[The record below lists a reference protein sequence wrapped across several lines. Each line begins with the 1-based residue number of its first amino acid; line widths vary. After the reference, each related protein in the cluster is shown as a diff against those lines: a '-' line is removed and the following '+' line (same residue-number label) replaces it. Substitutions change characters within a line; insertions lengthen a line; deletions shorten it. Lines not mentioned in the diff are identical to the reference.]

1 MADAWAEP
9 THVTDLANNPS
20 APSALEHET
29 VPAAAS
35 QPDAPERVELMAAR
49 HPIYDEQL
57 HVAAYEL
64 VLHAREADGGLS
76 AGHGAATPEAVTA
89 VADAL
94 IGSHPVH
101 VKVSREVLL
110 SGAATTVPADRIV
123 LEVPPEAGCDELLA
137 DALHSLRRTGHSVVL
152 DNFRYQEDAASLA
165 RSAQAIKLDA
175 GTLHPDQLTREVKLA
190 RGLRDDIRLI
200 ATGIGTHDTFDLC
213 RDLGFELFQGFFF
226 LEPEPGDRETLKPSQ
241 AARIRL
247 LGSLQGDCPDF
258 DRLEEIISQD
268 IGLSYALLRFVNSA
282 FFALPRDVQS
292 VRDAA
297 VLLGSSN
304 MRRWA
309 TLSVLADSAEHKPGE
324 LVLTG
329 LTRARMCELLTPAY
343 GQRDVDAFF
352 TAGLFS
358 IVDALMDVPMVH
370 VLSSLPLSREI
381 NSAILNFDGQKGE
394 ALRAAVAWERGNL
407 GELIT
412 PPTTSVG
419 EVGEMYRDA
428 VMWAASAAAGLR
440 PAA

>member
-1 MADAWAEP
+1 M
-9 THVTDLANNPS
+9 TDLADNPS
-20 APSALEHET
+20 AAPTL
-29 VPAAAS
+29 VP
-35 QPDAPERVELMAAR
+35 ELMAAR
-49 HPIYDEQL
+49 HPIYDERL
-57 HVAAYEL
+57 RVAAYEL
-64 VLHAREADGGLS
+64 VLHARQPDGGLS
-76 AGHGAATPEAVTA
+76 AGHGAASPEAVTA
-89 VADAL
+89 VADSL
-94 IGSHPVH
+94 VGSHPVH

-123 LEVPPEAGCDELLA
+123 LEVPPEAGCDVLMAESLR
-137 DALHSLRRTGHSVVL
+137 SLRRTGHTVVL
-152 DNFRYQEDAASLA
+152 SDFRYQEDAVEIA
-165 RSAQAIKLDA
+165 RGAHAVKLDA
-175 GTLHPDQLTREVKLA
+175 GTLHPDQLSREVEIA
-190 RGLRDDIRLI
+190 RRLRDDMRLI

-226 LEPEPGDRETLKPSQ
+226 LEPEPSGERDGLKPSQ

-247 LGSLQGDCPDF
+247 LASLQGDSPDF
-258 DRLEEIISQD
+258 DELEEVISQD

-309 TLSVLADSAEHKPGE
+309 TLSVLADSAQDKPGE

-370 VLSSLPLSREI
+370 VLSSLPFSREI
-381 NSAILNFDGQKGE
+381 NSAILNFDGHKGE

>member
-1 MADAWAEP
+1 M
-9 THVTDLANNPS
+9 TDLANNP
-20 APSALEHET
+20 AAVPTLEH
-29 VPAAAS
+29 
-35 QPDAPERVELMAAR
+35 ERVELMAAR
-49 HPIYDEQL
+49 HPIYDESL
-57 HVAAYEL
+57 SVAAYEL

-76 AGHGAATPEAVTA
+76 AGHGAATPESVTA
-89 VADAL
+89 VADSL
-94 IGSHPVH
+94 VGSHRVH

-110 SGAATTVPADRIV
+110 SGAASTVPADRIT
-123 LEVPPEAGCDELLA
+123 LEVPPEAGCDERLA
-137 DALHSLRRTGHSVVL
+137 EALHLLRRTGHSVVL
-152 DNFRYQEDAASLA
+152 DDFRFQADAANLA

-175 GTLHPDQLTREVKLA
+175 GGLHPDQLSREVTLV
-190 RGLRDDIRLI
+190 RNLRDDIQLI

-213 RDLGFELFQGFFF
+213 RDLGFQLFQGFFF
-226 LEPEPGDRETLKPSQ
+226 LEPEPSGERDGLKPSQ

-247 LGSLQGDCPDF
+247 LASLQSQSPDF
-258 DRLEEIISQD
+258 DELEEIISQD

-309 TLSVLADSAEHKPGE
+309 TLSVLADSAEGKPGE

-329 LTRARMCELLTPAY
+329 LTRARMCELLTPTY

-370 VLSSLPLSREI
+370 VLSSLPFSREI
-381 NSAILNFDGQKGE
+381 NSAILNFDGHKGE

-407 GELIT
+407 SELIT